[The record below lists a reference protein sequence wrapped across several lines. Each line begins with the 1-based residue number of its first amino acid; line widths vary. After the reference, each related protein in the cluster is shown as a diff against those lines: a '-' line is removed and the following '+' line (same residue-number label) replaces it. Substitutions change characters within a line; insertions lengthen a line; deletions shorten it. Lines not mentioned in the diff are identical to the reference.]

1 MATTNITQDFTCEL
15 IENEV
20 LSVELSQIEVI
31 NNTKQFTESL
41 EEYLILNEV
50 PTKLN
55 ATTFQT
61 ANTFVANKI
70 VVFYNG
76 IKHKAITSLSATTF
90 SFDFDTI
97 ADDTVEV
104 MYIKSS

>member
-1 MATTNITQDFTCEL
+1 MATTNITQDFTVEL
-15 IENEV
+15 IENE
-20 LSVELSQIEVI
+20 LINIELNQIEVI
-31 NNTKQFTESL
+31 NNTKQFSDSL
-41 EEYLILNEV
+41 SAYLILNEI

-61 ANTFVANKI
+61 QNAFLANKI

-76 IKHKAITSLSATTF
+76 IKHKAITSLSANTF

-97 ADDTVEV
+97 DGDTVQV